1 MANEVTL
8 ASLTAAGGGVAEV
21 LSALLVPQL
30 YDPTDLRSLVTFVPW
45 NAGGSAAMTVTL
57 DAVPGAYAAA
67 SSETVGGAS
76 NSAYTTDEFV
86 LTIARYLRKYQVTD
100 LFKTSG
106 SPVTWPKVAQAL
118 SEGVGLTMTDLIA
131 ATFTSVSNAG
141 GDAGAV
147 GTLLTIDNIYAAAAI
162 LSAQGVVFGD
172 AQHLAFVG
180 APKQLA
186 EVEQSLRGETLA
198 YPSTD
203 SALSMRGPGFKFSWR
218 NIDFYQSDSVPIA
231 GGVAY
236 NGCLF
241 GQNAFA
247 YTMGPVSS
255 DLIPAGN
262 ALVTT
267 PEFLLEMDR
276 DADQAMT
283 GLIGNIYP
291 AVSAVLANA
300 AVKVIS
306 II

>member
-1 MANEVTL
+1 MAQEVTL
-8 ASLTAAGGGVAEV
+8 ASLIANGGGVAEV

-30 YDPTDLRSLVTFVPW
+30 FDPTDLRSLITFVPW
-45 NAGGSAAMTVTL
+45 DAGGSDAMTVTL
-57 DAVPGAYAAA
+57 DAIPGAYAAA
-67 SSETVGGAS
+67 TSEVIGGAS
-76 NSAYTTDEFV
+76 NSAYTTDEFI

-106 SPVTWPKVAQAL
+106 SPVTWPMVAQKL

-131 ATFTSVSNAG
+131 ATFTAVSNAG
-141 GDAGAV
+141 GDAGTA
-147 GTLLTIDNIYAAAAI
+147 GALLTIDDIYAAAAI

-186 EVEQSLRGETLA
+186 EIEQSLRGETLA

-203 SALSMRGPGFKFSWR
+203 NALSMRGPGFQFAWR
-218 NIDFYQSDSVPIA
+218 NIDFYQSDSVPVA
-231 GGVAY
+231 GAANY

-241 GQNAFA
+241 GKNAFA

-267 PEFLLEMDR
+267 SDFLLEMDR
-276 DADQAMT
+276 DADNAMT